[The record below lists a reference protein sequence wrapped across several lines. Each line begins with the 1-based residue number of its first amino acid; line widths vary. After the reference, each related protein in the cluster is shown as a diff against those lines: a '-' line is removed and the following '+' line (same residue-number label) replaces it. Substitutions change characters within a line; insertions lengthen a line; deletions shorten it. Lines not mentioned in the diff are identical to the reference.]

1 MLARPAPHPPST
13 APLAGISLRR
23 GLSVDIFAREGGGP
37 ASDPPTVALP
47 PGVALPATLARLLS
61 GMNKEATR
69 AGLEPALS
77 LR

>member
-13 APLAGISLRR
+13 APLTGTSLRR
-23 GLSVDIFAREGGGP
+23 GLSVDIFAADG
-37 ASDPPTVALP
+37 DPPTVALP

-61 GMNKEATR
+61 GMNKEVAR
-69 AGLEPALS
+69 AGLEPSLS

>member
-13 APLAGISLRR
+13 APLAGTSLRR
-23 GLSVDIFAREGGGP
+23 GLSVDIFAADG

-61 GMNKEATR
+61 GMNKEVAR
-69 AGLEPALS
+69 AGLEPSLS